1 LPIANFLVLS
11 KGIGNRQ
18 LAIGNDLRSSNLTRR
33 VVITGLGLVT
43 PVGNTVEDT
52 WTALMSGRSGADYI
66 KKFDA
71 ERFSVR
77 FACEVKNFDPL
88 TFIAKKEARK
98 MGAFIHYAIAASIE
112 AMADSGIKLTPEGK
126 FPDDISENAGTY
138 ISSGI
143 GDFWAIEREHSK
155 LLDDGPDRVSPFFI
169 VSAIVNLAAG
179 QVSIRFGAKGPN
191 SATATACAAGAHAI
205 GDSFK
210 IIQRADADIM
220 ICGGAESAITPMS
233 IAGFASMRALSTNND
248 DPPHASRPFERD
260 RDGFVIGEGAGI
272 MILEELESAKRRGA
286 KIYAEIVGYGAAA
299 DAFHLTM
306 PDETGSGARRVMQR
320 CLKDAGV
327 RPEQVGYINAHGT
340 STPYNDKFETFAIK
354 ATFGEHAYKLA
365 VSSTKSM
372 TGHLLGAA
380 GGIESV
386 FSVLALQR
394 NVLPPTINYVNPDPE
409 CDLDYVPNEPRE
421 ARVDYVL
428 SNSFG
433 FGGTNAALLFKR
445 YEE

>member
-1 LPIANFLVLS
+1 
-11 KGIGNRQ
+11 
-18 LAIGNDLRSSNLTRR
+18 LTRR

-43 PVGNTVEDT
+43 PIGNTVADT
-52 WTALMSGRSGADYI
+52 WSALMDGRNGIDYI
-66 KKFDA
+66 KKFDT
-71 ERFSVR
+71 ERFSVK
-77 FACEVKNFDPL
+77 FAAEVKDFDPL
-88 TFIAKKEARK
+88 KFIAKKEARK
-98 MGAFIHYAIAASIE
+98 MGAFIHYAIAASVE
-112 AMADSGIKLTPEGK
+112 AIQDSGIKLTADGK
-126 FPDDISENAGTY
+126 FQNDISENTGTY

-155 LLDDGPDRVSPFFI
+155 LLDEGPDRVSPFFI

-210 IIQRADADIM
+210 IIQRGDADVM

-233 IAGFASMRALSTNND
+233 VAGFASMRALSTRND
-248 DPPHASRPFERD
+248 DPQHACRPFERD

-272 MILEELESAKRRGA
+272 MILEELEMAKKRGA
-286 KIYAEIVGYGAAA
+286 RIYSEIVGYGMAA

-320 CLKDAGV
+320 TIKDAGV
-327 RPEQVGYINAHGT
+327 RPDQIGYINAHGT
-340 STPYNDKFETFAIK
+340 STPYNDKFETLAIK
-354 ATFGEHAYKLA
+354 DTFGDHAYKLA

-380 GGIESV
+380 GGIEGV
-386 FSVLALQR
+386 FSVLAIHR
-394 NVLPPTINYVNPDPE
+394 NILPPTINYVNPDPD

-421 ARVDYVL
+421 AVVDYVL

-433 FGGTNAALLFKR
+433 FGGTDAALLFKR

>member
-1 LPIANFLVLS
+1 MN
-11 KGIGNRQ
+11 
-18 LAIGNDLRSSNLTRR
+18 RR
-33 VVITGLGLVT
+33 VVVTGLGLVT
-43 PVGNTVEDT
+43 PIGNSVEAT
-52 WTALMSGRSGADYI
+52 WAALMSGQTGVDYI
-66 KKFDA
+66 KKFDT
-71 ERFSVR
+71 EKFSVK
-77 FACEVKNFDPL
+77 FAAEIKNFDPL
-88 TFIAKKEARK
+88 EFIPKKEARK

-112 AMADSGIKLTPEGK
+112 AMAGAGFELTEEGK
-126 FPDDISENAGTY
+126 FPPELAENAGTY

-155 LLDDGPDRVSPFFI
+155 LLEEGPDRVSPFFI

-191 SATATACAAGAHAI
+191 SATATACSAGAHAI

-210 IIQRADADIM
+210 IIQRGDADVM
-220 ICGGAESAITPMS
+220 IAGGAESAITPMS
-233 IAGFASMRALSTNND
+233 LAGFASMRALSTRND
-248 DPPHASRPFERD
+248 DPPHASRPFDAD

-272 MILEELESAKRRGA
+272 MILEELEHAKKRSA
-286 KIYAEIVGYGAAA
+286 KIYAELVGYGMAA

-306 PDETGSGARRVMQR
+306 PDETGSGARRVMQKTI
-320 CLKDAGV
+320 KDAGIQ
-327 RPEQVGYINAHGT
+327 PEQVGYINAHGT
-340 STPYNDKFETFAIK
+340 STPYNDKFETLAIRE
-354 ATFGEHAYKLA
+354 TFGEHAYKLA

-380 GGIESV
+380 GGIEGV
-386 FSVLALQR
+386 FSVLAIDR
-394 NVLPPTINYVNPDPE
+394 KTLPPTINYDTPDPD
-409 CDLDYVPNEPRE
+409 CDLDYVPNEPRYAE
-421 ARVDYVL
+421 VEYAL